1 MENKRKFNQQAYIN
15 KYNKEKYITYTIRV
29 KPNLSEAI
37 EAYCLKHDKSKQ
49 GLILDAVKKYI
60 DYYEEE

>member
-1 MENKRKFNQQAYIN
+1 MENKGKFNQSEYVQSYM
-15 KYNKEKYITYTIRV
+15 KTHYKEIKLRV
-29 KPNLSEAI
+29 KFDLAEAI

-60 DYYEEE
+60 DYEEE